1 MIPLVFYQVAGL
13 ESSGFSAMPLLY
25 LRISLR
31 LKWICRILFSNSWN
45 IASIG
50 TVNVIHTDI
59 DGNLVGNAYID
70 LEPVPEVLTCL
81 LLYTDALEGG
91 STVEH
96 ILLLKPTVPSARMY
110 ERKGIAEVWQPK
122 GALP

>member
-1 MIPLVFYQVAGL
+1 
-13 ESSGFSAMPLLY
+13 
-25 LRISLR
+25 
-31 LKWICRILFSNSWN
+31 LFSNSWN